1 MIPLRPGVVSALGGL
16 IADVKSDFIRTVF
29 LEMSDAALP
38 VLRAALAEL
47 TGQAEHWL
55 RREQNYSGPATHA
68 VSADMSYRGQ
78 SFEIEVQL
86 EAAWIERGDLAA
98 ILSAFHRRH
107 AAIYEFADES
117 AAVQILNLRL
127 VIAGAAPLPSFGVL
141 AEAEGPPAPERF
153 VSIWYD
159 GASHSVPLF
168 RRDSLRHGHELPNPA
183 VVVQDDATTCIPAGF
198 AGWVDAHGNLHL
210 RREA

>member
-1 MIPLRPGVVSALGGL
+1 
-16 IADVKSDFIRTVF
+16 VKNDFIRTVF
-29 LEMSDAALP
+29 LEMNDATLP
-38 VLRAALAEL
+38 ILRGALADL
-47 TGQAEHWL
+47 IGQAERWL
-55 RREQNYSGPATHA
+55 RREQNYAGEATHA

-78 SFEIEVQL
+78 SFEIEVAL
-86 EAAWIERGDLAA
+86 EAAWIERADLAA
-98 ILSAFHRRH
+98 MLTAFHRRH

-127 VIAGAAPLPSFGVL
+127 VIAGAAPLPSFPVL
-141 AEAEGPPAPERF
+141 AEAGGPPAPECF

-159 GASHSVPLF
+159 GASLSVPLF
-168 RRDSLRHGHELPNPA
+168 RRDSLRCGHELPSPA

-198 AGWVDAHGNLHL
+198 AGRVDAHGNLHL